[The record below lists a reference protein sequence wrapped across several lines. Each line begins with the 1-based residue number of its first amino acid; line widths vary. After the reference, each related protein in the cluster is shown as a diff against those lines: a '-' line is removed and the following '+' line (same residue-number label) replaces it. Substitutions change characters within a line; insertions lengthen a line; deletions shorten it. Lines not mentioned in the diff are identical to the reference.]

1 MTATISSM
9 ADRWPLTGRDE
20 ELRVISEALAD
31 DEHQGIVL
39 TGLAGVG
46 KTRLARD
53 AADAAA
59 RDGWAVRRIAGTM
72 TGRPVTLGAFARWAD
87 ETSSSPLTV
96 ARKIFAGLTA
106 ETDGA
111 PIIVLVDDAH
121 LLDDLSALIVHQL
134 VLQGVARVIATS
146 RTGEP
151 APDAV
156 TALWKDGLLRRLE
169 LQPLSRDESRTL
181 LQTVLDGNVSDGCV
195 QRMWDLSRGNVLF
208 LHHLAEEERV
218 AGRLAYVDGEWDW
231 TGTPLASPS
240 LIELVEMQIGSV
252 SDELRDVVDIVAI
265 AEPIDRDLLSGL
277 TDPLAV
283 EAAEQR
289 GLIMS
294 TIATD
299 AVYVGHP
306 LYGEIRLGKCGPLRL
321 KRLRGRVATAM
332 AASATVDPL
341 RLGLLWLESDLR
353 PDAGLLTMAANIA
366 AYRLDLE
373 TGERLARAAADAHP
387 DPVIKLLLAYIL
399 FLQEK
404 GRAAEEILDTLDAQE
419 FVAPG
424 FVDGVVLR
432 AANLLWAL
440 QDPESART
448 VLEDALIL
456 DDDAR
461 SHSLRTF
468 LAVVQATAAEPED
481 AIQSMA
487 AVDYAQLDNYGRIMG
502 YSAETIAFGD
512 LGRVKDAGNRA
523 SAAYQVLAASP
534 TDSFQGSGIA
544 EFHAFALVAAG
555 CVDEAFEVAE
565 RYYCEWAEMPSIS
578 RSMAV
583 GAMGIT
589 ALAKGDLGLALHHL
603 ESAQAGFG
611 GYGELSG
618 LAYRFRI
625 ARAEALAR
633 SGLVDAAVAA
643 LGVATGNRHPAYL
656 YVESA
661 FLSAS
666 AWVSAAQGRDGE
678 ARETISRAVEFA
690 RAHGQWSREVVSLQT
705 AVQLGDVSGAGR
717 LAELAGVLEGPR
729 APLAA
734 RYARAL
740 ADTDGAG
747 LDAVSRDWEKMGDV
761 LAAADAAAQA
771 ATCHRRA
778 GRKGSA
784 LTASARAH
792 SLAKQ
797 CGGAASPALST
808 ARMPLPFTRREH
820 EIVKLVLDGWTNKE
834 IAEAISLS
842 VRTVEGHI
850 YQASSKAG
858 VSSRSELSALLR
870 QFSELAT
877 PAEST

>member
-1 MTATISSM
+1 M

-31 DEHQGIVL
+31 DAHQGIVL

-46 KTRLARD
+46 KTRLARE
-53 AADAAA
+53 ASDAAA
-59 RDGWAVRRIAGTM
+59 RDGWAVRRIAGTG

-87 ETSSSPLTV
+87 DTSTSPLTV
-96 ARKIFAGLTA
+96 ARKVFAGLTA
-106 ETDGA
+106 DTDGA
-111 PIIVLVDDAH
+111 PLLVLVDDAH
-121 LLDDLSALIVHQL
+121 LLDDFSALIVHQL

-169 LQPLSRDESRTL
+169 LQPLSHDESRTL
-181 LQTVLDGNVSDGCV
+181 LQTVLDGRVSDACV

-208 LHHLAEEERV
+208 LHHLAEEERA
-218 AGRLAYVDGEWDW
+218 AGRLAYVEGVWNW
-231 TGTPLASPS
+231 TGIPLASPS
-240 LIELVEMQIGSV
+240 LVELVEMQIGSV
-252 SDELRDVVDIVAI
+252 SDELRDIVDIVAI
-265 AEPIDRDLLSGL
+265 AEPLARDLLTSL
-277 TDPLAV
+277 TDPSAV

-294 TIATD
+294 TLATD

-321 KRLRGRVATAM
+321 KRLRGQVATAM
-332 AASATVDPL
+332 ADAATADPL
-341 RLGLLWLESDLR
+341 RLGLLWLESDL
-353 PDAGLLTMAANIA
+353 PPNAQLLTTAANIA

-373 TGERLARAAADAHP
+373 AGERLARAAADAHS
-387 DPVIKLLLAYIL
+387 DPLTKLLLAYIL

-404 GRAAEEILDTLDAQE
+404 GKAAEEILDTLDAQE
-419 FVAPG
+419 FAAPG
-424 FVDGVVLR
+424 FIDGVVVR

-440 QDPESART
+440 RDSKSARH
-448 VLEDALIL
+448 VLEDALAL
-456 DDDAR
+456 DDEAR
-461 SHSLRTF
+461 SHPLRTF

-481 AIQSMA
+481 AIESMA
-487 AVDYAQLDNYGRIMG
+487 AVDYAQLDNYGHIMG
-502 YSAETIAFGD
+502 YSAETIALGD
-512 LGRVKDAGNRA
+512 LGRVKDAGDRA
-523 SAAYQVLAASP
+523 SAAYQVLAESP

-555 CVDEAFEVAE
+555 CVDEAFDVAE
-565 RYYCEWAEMPSIS
+565 RYYREWAEMPSIS

-589 ALAKGDLGLALHHL
+589 ALAKGDLVLALHHL
-603 ESAQAGFG
+603 DAAQAGFG

-618 LAYRFRI
+618 LSYRFRI
-625 ARAEALAR
+625 AYAEALAR
-633 SGLVDAAVAA
+633 SGSVDAAVAA
-643 LGVATGNRHPAYL
+643 LDVAAGSRHPAYL

-661 FLSAS
+661 LVTAS
-666 AWVSAAQGRDGE
+666 AWVSAAQGRVAE
-678 ARETISRAVEFA
+678 ARETISRASEFA
-690 RAHGQWSREVVSLQT
+690 RTRGQLSREVVSLQT
-705 AVQLGDVSGAGR
+705 AVQLGDASGAAR
-717 LAELAGVLEGPR
+717 LSELAGLVEGPR

-734 RYARAL
+734 RYAR
-740 ADTDGAG
+740 TFSERDGAG
-747 LDAVSRDWEKMGDV
+747 LDTVSHEFEEMGDV

-771 ATCHRRA
+771 ATCLRRA
-778 GRKGSA
+778 GYNGSA

-792 SLAKQ
+792 RLAKE
-797 CGGAASPALST
+797 CGGAASPALNA
-808 ARMPLPFTRREH
+808 ARVPLPFTRREH
-820 EIVKLVLDGWTNKE
+820 EIARLVGDGLSNKE
-834 IAEAISLS
+834 IAEATSLS

-850 YQASSKAG
+850 YQASTKAG
-858 VSSRSELSALLR
+858 VTSRSELSTLLR
-870 QFSELAT
+870 QFSELGT